1 MNTEGN
7 GIDGF
12 VGNIPC
18 FLLFSTNR
26 RNFAVPFS
34 WPWRHSINNR
44 LTFIFFSLHHT
55 VWRTPPSGCLLSSSL
70 VSQSHRLLMS
80 LIFCLFL
87 GLTLCFPSTPC
98 RRCNICYSFRRCRS
112 HGKDCR
118 IASGTAICRHS
129 RWIHGRYERHAHVV
143 RTRGFESSLFCRQ
156 ESGSIIKTTTTELT
170 ERSSITKIMTK
181 SCGGTV

>member
-1 MNTEGN
+1 M
-7 GIDGF
+7 
-12 VGNIPC
+12 
-18 FLLFSTNR
+18 
-26 RNFAVPFS
+26 PFS
-34 WPWRHSINNR
+34 SPWRHSINNR
-44 LTFIFFSLHHT
+44 LTFIFFSLSHT
-55 VWRTPPSGCLLSSSL
+55 DWRTPPLGCLLSSSL

-87 GLTLCFPSTPC
+87 GLTLCCCPSTPC
-98 RRCNICYSFRRCRS
+98 RRNESMYVSISFRRCRS